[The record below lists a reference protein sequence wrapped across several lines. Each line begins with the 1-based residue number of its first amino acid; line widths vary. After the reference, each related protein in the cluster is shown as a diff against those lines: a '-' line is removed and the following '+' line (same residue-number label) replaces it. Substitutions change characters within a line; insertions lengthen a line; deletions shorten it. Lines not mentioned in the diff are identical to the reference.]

1 MTYCHISAQ
10 CSAHA
15 IAMGEL
21 QASDEVREA
30 RIIRQ
35 YARVMHTDGEY
46 IILAAGESL
55 GPSVLHIMQAYMMGD
70 ECELGRI
77 LRRHI
82 DAARFEIAEEW
93 AEKRMEQ
100 LEKGE

>member
-15 IAMGEL
+15 VAMGKL
-21 QASDEVREA
+21 QARDEAREA
-30 RIIRQ
+30 RIIRK
-35 YARVMHTDGEY
+35 YAQVMHTDGEY

-70 ECELGRI
+70 DCELGRI

-82 DAARFEIAEEW
+82 DDARQREAE
-93 AEKRMEQ
+93 AQ
-100 LEKGE
+100 V